1 MSRVFDSRIILLG
14 SVNLISPGGKSIR
27 VRINLLTF
35 LISAAVLLLS
45 FSVSNGQSSSSQT
58 TQEDV
63 ATVLNPKSSTPAAA
77 NVPVF
82 TDYRGVTIGMTADQV
97 RAKLERL
104 NTGDRQDFLAFSE
117 HESAQIYY
125 DKKGKVT
132 AVSID
137 YFGDTSKAPTP
148 EVVLGMSLTPKAD
161 GSMYKMNR
169 YRKAGFW
176 VSYNRT
182 AGDNPIVTITMQK
195 F

>member
-1 MSRVFDSRIILLG
+1 MSRVANSRIILLG
-14 SVNLISPGGKSIR
+14 SVNLLSPGGKSIE
-27 VRINLLTF
+27 VRINFSTLL
-35 LISAAVLLLS
+35 LALVVLLLS
-45 FSVSNGQSSSSQT
+45 ISVAGGQTMSSQK

-63 ATVLNPKSSTPAAA
+63 ATALNPPSTPPA
-77 NVPVF
+77 NVPIF
-82 TDYRGVTIGMTADQV
+82 KDYRGVTIGMTVEQV

-104 NTGDRQDFLAFSE
+104 NTGERQDFLVYSQ

-125 DKKGKVT
+125 DDKGKVT

-137 YFGDTSKAPTP
+137 YFGDTTKAPTP

-161 GSMYKMNR
+161 GSMYKMTR
-169 YRKAGFW
+169 YREAGYW

-195 F
+195 L